1 MHGLEDL
8 ARELDLLRARA
19 AHGTG
24 KARVSLAQLA
34 DRVQLARSTVHAYV
48 SGVSLPPSEV
58 LDAIVIALGAS
69 TAEQAAWAEAW
80 YRVHG
85 EREAVKRT
93 EKEHAGPRQLPRD
106 VAEFTG
112 RVEQLRWLD
121 ECLDQGAV
129 VTAIAGTAGAGKTA
143 LAVHWAHSVADRFPD
158 GQLFVNLRG
167 YDPGAP
173 VDTADALAM
182 VLRALGVTGPR
193 IPGTVPERAAMYRT
207 ALAGRRVLVV
217 LDNAGSA
224 EQVRDLLPG
233 TAGCMA
239 LITSRDALGGLV
251 VRDGARRIDLD
262 VLTEPEAVALLA
274 RLLGDDEPDHEAE
287 AAQALARACARLPLA
302 LRIAAELVRSRSRG
316 GMGDVAAELADQ
328 DRRLDLLDAGG
339 DPHTAV
345 RAVLSWS
352 VHGLTPDATRML
364 ALLGVHP
371 GRRVDQYSAAA
382 LAGCEPA
389 AARRLLDEL
398 RRAHLVQAQADGR
411 VEQHDLLRAHVVER
425 ATGLPD
431 AHAARTRLHDYY
443 RSAAR
448 AVMNVLHPNDS
459 SRRGT
464 RLRVPPTAVALP
476 ELPDAEAAMSW
487 LAAELDNIVAMTADA
502 ARHGFAEHAHHVTY
516 LLWKQLD
523 LAAYRDEAMAMY
535 QNTLA
540 AARSVG
546 YPAGEASAL
555 RNIATVLDA
564 LGRHEEALV
573 HLRQSSAIQRELGDA
588 EAAAMTLTSIGVVL
602 QELGRF
608 EESIA
613 AQEESLAIRL
623 AADDR
628 QGAAAS
634 MLNLGVVLE
643 ERGEFARSKQYHS
656 QAMAVFEEVGDR
668 LGQAHALANLGNISR
683 LLGDPSA
690 GITYL
695 LRAKVLYEE
704 LGSPVGVTYVHAG
717 WAMCE
722 AALGHSAEALT
733 HHHAAL
739 DLARELGNA
748 ALETEVLNDLGIT
761 LAAGGDEQ
769 RADGAHQAALD
780 MATQRQD
787 PHEQA
792 RALHHLGKLRG
803 DTEYLRR
810 AAELFDGL
818 NAQKAAQV
826 RADLAAMTH
835 RAVG

>member
-24 KARVSLAQLA
+24 KARISLAQLA
-34 DRVQLARSTVHAYV
+34 DRVQLARSTVHSYV

-85 EREAVKRT
+85 EREAAKRT
-93 EKEHAGPRQLPRD
+93 EREHVGPRQLPRD

-112 RVEQLRWLD
+112 RDEHLRLLD
-121 ECLDQGAV
+121 ECLDQGVV

-173 VDTADALAM
+173 VDPADALAM
-182 VLRALGVTGPR
+182 LLRALGVAGPR
-193 IPGTVPERAAMYRT
+193 IPSTVPERAAMYRT
-207 ALAGRRVLVV
+207 TLAGRRVLVV
-217 LDNAGSA
+217 LDNASSA

-251 VRDGARRIDLD
+251 VRDGARRFDLD
-262 VLTEPEAVALLA
+262 VFTEQEAVALLA
-274 RLLGDDEPDHEAE
+274 RLLGADSDDETE

-316 GMGDVAAELADQ
+316 GMGDVAAELADD

-352 VHGLTPDATRML
+352 VHGLTPEATRML

-382 LAGCEPA
+382 LAGCPPA
-389 AARRLLDEL
+389 VARRLLAEL

-425 ATGLPD
+425 AAELPD
-431 AHAARTRLHDYY
+431 AHEARARLHDYY
-443 RSAAR
+443 RSAALALMR
-448 AVMNVLHPNDS
+448 VLHPNDS
-459 SRRGT
+459 SRRGS
-464 RLRVPPTAVALP
+464 RLHVPDTAMVLP
-476 ELPDAEAAMSW
+476 EFPGAEAAMAW
-487 LAAELDNIVAMTADA
+487 LAAELDNYVALTADA
-502 ARHGFAEHAHHVTY
+502 ARHGFAEHAHHITY
-516 LLWKQLD
+516 TLWKQLD
-523 LAAYRDEAMAMY
+523 LAAYRDEALAMY

-540 AARSVG
+540 AARAVG

-564 LGRHEEALV
+564 LGRHEEALE
-573 HLRQSSAIQRELGDA
+573 HLRQSSVVLRELGDD

-613 AQEESLAIRL
+613 AQEESLNIRL
-623 AADDR
+623 ACGDR
-628 QGAAAS
+628 QGAAAA
-634 MLNLGVVLE
+634 MLNVAVVLE
-643 ERGEFARSKQYHS
+643 ERGEYARCKQYHS
-656 QAMAVFEEVGDR
+656 QAMAVFEETGDK
-668 LGQAHALANLGNISR
+668 LGQAHAQTILGTISR
-683 LLGDPSA
+683 LMGDPEA
-690 GITYL
+690 GIAHL

-704 LGSPVGVTYVHAG
+704 LGSPVGTTFVHAG
-717 WAMCE
+717 LGMCE
-722 AALGHSAEALT
+722 AALGRPAEALT
-733 HHHAAL
+733 HHYTAL
-739 DLARELGNA
+739 NLSRETGNA
-748 ALETEVLNDLGIT
+748 ALETEILNDLGIS
-761 LAAGGDEQ
+761 LAAGGDPD
-769 RADGAHQAALD
+769 RADEAHQAALD

-803 DTEYLRR
+803 DTDYLRR
-810 AAELFDGL
+810 AASIFDGL
-818 NAQKAAQV
+818 NPQKAADV
-826 RADLAAMTH
+826 RADLAAITQ